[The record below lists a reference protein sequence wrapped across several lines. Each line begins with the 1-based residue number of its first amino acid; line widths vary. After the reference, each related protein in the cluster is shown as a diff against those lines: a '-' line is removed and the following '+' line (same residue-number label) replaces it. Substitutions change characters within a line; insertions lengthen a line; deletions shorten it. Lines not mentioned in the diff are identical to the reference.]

1 MRSLLIKHDLA
12 IAIEGKAKK
21 PTAMS
26 EEDWTKTDE
35 KAMAEILLSLSA
47 NVLFNVNNETSTKAV
62 WDKLHS
68 MYQTASAAN
77 KIFIMKKLY
86 KLKMKEGTAMSNH
99 INELNTLL
107 CQAHSIGMPQDD
119 ENKAVI
125 LLCSLLDSWDGVV
138 IAIFCNWKKQS
149 SL

>member
-1 MRSLLIKHDLA
+1 MRSLLVKYDLA

-26 EEDWTKTDE
+26 DEVWNKTDE
-35 KAMAEILLSLSA
+35 KAMAEIFLSLSE
-47 NVLFNVNNETSTKAV
+47 NVLFNVNNEKTTKEV

-86 KLKMKEGTAMSNH
+86 KLKMKEGSAMSNH

-107 CQAHSIGMPQDD
+107 C
-119 ENKAVI
+119 
-125 LLCSLLDSWDGVV
+125 
-138 IAIFCNWKKQS
+138 
-149 SL
+149 